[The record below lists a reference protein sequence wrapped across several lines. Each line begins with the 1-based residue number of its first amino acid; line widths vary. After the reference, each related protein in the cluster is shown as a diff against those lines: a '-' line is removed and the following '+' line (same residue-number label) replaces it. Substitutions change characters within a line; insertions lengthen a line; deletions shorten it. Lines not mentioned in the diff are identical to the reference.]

1 MLLYLSIFLIPLMW
15 YELSKAH
22 PEKGS
27 SKGILFA
34 VFLFFALFI
43 GLGDMQGGYDR
54 YIYGAYFD
62 DTADAIRVDLPWRSY
77 GAEYGYSLF
86 NWLIAHFSQ
95 NRYIYILIATL
106 TMYACYYRAFVTYLD
121 DYPLATIVFMGLLY
135 YFTMTYM
142 RQTLAVGFAWQ
153 ACKYAY
159 ERKPV
164 PFFLWVALAFSFH
177 NSAIIFAIMYFI
189 PVRKFSNSTIVTLMI
204 ILFFIGLT
212 PVASWMMTT
221 FGDATESQSRTQ
233 AYADNASGYNYGYF
247 LVSIF
252 FAWIMSSNEHL
263 ISENNRKDVFF
274 YNMGLMY
281 CAVLLALCRFGST
294 GRLGWYYMF
303 GLIYTF
309 SVIGMRADLRSVV
322 RTFIIILSFAMFYR
336 ITSAWNFN
344 LSPYK
349 TFLSNG
355 YPCGDRYIYDE
366 NEYHKGYTRDKFF
379 RPAFDYCSRFDL
391 KMITPKLSR
400 KEDRNNNNSSSY

>member
-1 MLLYLSIFLIPLMW
+1 MLLYLSIFLIPLVW
-15 YELSKAH
+15 YELGKAH
-22 PEKGS
+22 TGLGS
-27 SKGILFA
+27 SKVILFA

-54 YIYGAYFD
+54 YIYGSYFD
-62 DTADAIRVDLPWRSY
+62 DLADSIRVDLPWSSY
-77 GAEYGYSLF
+77 SSEYGYSLF

-121 DYPLATIVFMGLLY
+121 DYPLATIVFMGLIY

-153 ACKYAY
+153 ACRYAY

-177 NSAIIFAIMYFI
+177 NSAIIFAVMYFI
-189 PVRKFSNSTIVTLMI
+189 PVHKFSNRTIVIMMI
-204 ILFFIGLT
+204 VLFFIGLS
-212 PVASWMMTT
+212 PIASWMMNT
-221 FGDATESQSRTQ
+221 FGDVTETQSRTRQ
-233 AYADNASGYNYGYF
+233 YTDDTGGYNYGYL

-252 FAWIMSSNEHL
+252 FAWIMSSNSYL
-263 ISENNRKDVFF
+263 ISEDNRKDVFF

-309 SVIGMRADLRSVV
+309 SLIGIRADS
-322 RTFIIILSFAMFYR
+322 RTLTRAFIIVLSFVMFYR

-355 YPCGDRYIYDE
+355 YPCGDINIYE
-366 NEYHKGYTRDKFF
+366 GNEYHKEYTRDKFY
-379 RPAFDYCSRFDL
+379 RPAFDFCSRVDL
-391 KMITPKLSR
+391 KMVKSKSSR
-400 KEDRNNNNSSSY
+400 EKGANNSPSSY